1 MTAYDEIASW
11 TTSATGGTVS
21 SENFTAELT
30 GNNTGADPR
39 PPFGTH
45 PLWAAILIIIV
56 AGCLSVFTVSAN
68 LMVWI
73 SFFMDKQLQVIN
85 NYFLLSLAV
94 ADVILGAI
102 SIPLYTVYLLQG
114 EWRLGPVVCD
124 IWLSIDYAAS
134 NASVMNLCIICF
146 DRYLSIT
153 RPLTYR
159 ANRTPRKVKFMI
171 SAAWGVS
178 LVIWVPLIIGWQFF
192 VGQRNIGEGY
202 CAIQFLTDEIILN
215 IITIVIAFYVPVSL
229 MCVLYYRIWR
239 ETEKRARELGNLQA
253 GGRDTNTSKHLL
265 SSDEG
270 NEHPEK
276 SHRCAG
282 LKARLLCCVISDI
295 YDDELEE
302 SSDIAST
309 MPATTTNSHHVP
321 SGKSRSN
328 HNHVHS
334 ASSKPSSPSL
344 SPETR
349 PKRAG
354 RVTPESPVSDADKS
368 FAASLYTILI
378 KLPGE
383 NGVNPGSDQPKITLI
398 EGEPINDTCAALL
411 QDQDGTHLVTPHKQ
425 QHVCHRERAGSTTS
439 IQSGK
444 NKPLT
449 ISTISMVNK
458 MAARA
463 KTNVVKRKKSALIRE
478 KKAAR
483 TLCAILSV
491 FIITWTPYSIL
502 VLATYGQNLEEQPV
516 LQKMFDIAYWL
527 CYLNS
532 TANPICYALCNA
544 NFRRSFIRILHCQ
557 WKPKRP
563 NAHRTVH
570 QTNSSTRR

>member
-1 MTAYDEIASW
+1 MNDYVQTAPWVTASPVLDNSSKALADNL
-11 TTSATGGTVS
+11 TTDS
-21 SENFTAELT
+21 N
-30 GNNTGADPR
+30 
-39 PPFGTH
+39 PPFGSH
-45 PLWAAILIIIV
+45 PLWAAILIILV
-56 AGCLSVFTVSAN
+56 AGCLSIFTVSAN
-68 LMVWI
+68 LMVWM

-94 ADVILGAI
+94 ADVIIGAL
-102 SIPLYTVYLLQG
+102 SMPLYTLYLLQE
-114 EWRLGPVVCD
+114 EWRLGPVICD

-159 ANRTPRKVKFMI
+159 ANRTPRRVKMMI
-171 SAAWGVS
+171 AAAWVIS
-178 LVIWVPLIIGWQFF
+178 LVIWVPLIVGWQFF
-192 VGQRNIGEGY
+192 VGKRNIGEGV
-202 CAIQFLTDEIILN
+202 CSIQFLNDEITLN
-215 IITIVIAFYVPVSL
+215 IITIIIAFYLPVTL

-253 GGRDTNTSKHLL
+253 GGKNNSQTSKHLL
-265 SSDEG
+265 SPDDCA
-270 NEHPEK
+270 EHADRT
-276 SHRCAG
+276 SHRRTG
-282 LKARLLCCVISDI
+282 LRARLLCCAISDM

-302 SSDIAST
+302 SSDIASP
-309 MPATTTNSHHVP
+309 MPTTNSHVP
-321 SGKSRSN
+321 SPKPFPGQNS
-328 HNHVHS
+328 VHSS
-334 ASSKPSSPSL
+334 ASSKTSPRL
-344 SPETR
+344 
-349 PKRAG
+349 
-354 RVTPESPVSDADKS
+354 SPVSKPKQDSRTTTPERTMHDSDKS

-383 NGVNPGSDQPKITLI
+383 NGVNQTKPAEQPKITLI
-398 EGEPINDTCAALL
+398 EGEPGNDTCSALL
-411 QDQDGTHLVTPHKQ
+411 QDQDGSHLVPPSKQ
-425 QHVCHRERAGSTTS
+425 YTCEQRDRAGSTAS
-439 IQSGK
+439 IHSQK
-444 NKPLT
+444 QKPLT

-502 VLATYGQNLEEQPV
+502 VLATYGQNLDNQPV
-516 LQKMFDIAYWL
+516 LVKVFDIAYWL

-544 NFRRSFIRILHCQ
+544 NFRRAFIRILHCK
-557 WKPKRP
+557 WKTRRVNTHKP
-563 NAHRTVH
+563 VH
-570 QTNSSTRR
+570 HTNSSSRR